1 MMTMDFKGL
10 KAVTKFYS
18 FGVYLSKLTANDVVQ
33 SKVDNTVTPKRR
45 CKIEHGHLAPART

>member
-1 MMTMDFKGL
+1 MDFKGL